1 MDRKRLAES
10 TTAGCNALERV
21 RFSHFCN
28 ALACLAMCVVACSA
42 TSIEVA
48 YQSICIPPIEAAVL
62 LGSYLGSRE
71 VNLIGLDLHLTA

>member
-1 MDRKRLAES
+1 MDSKRLAKF

-42 TSIEVA
+42 TSIEVT
-48 YQSICIPPIEAAVL
+48 YQSIWFPPTEAAVL
-62 LGSYLGSRE
+62 LGSYLGTRD
-71 VNLIGLDLHLTA
+71 VILIGLDLHLTA